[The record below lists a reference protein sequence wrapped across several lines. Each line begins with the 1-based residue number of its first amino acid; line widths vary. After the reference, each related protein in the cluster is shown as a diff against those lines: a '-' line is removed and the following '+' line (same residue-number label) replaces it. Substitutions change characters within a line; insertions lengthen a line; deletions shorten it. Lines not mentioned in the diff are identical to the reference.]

1 MTTWAELAPR
11 GGVRRVR
18 GALLLLL
25 LLLGPVLLL
34 GSDGVAVGS
43 GALVAR
49 QLYIPTSPCIQAQ

>member
-1 MTTWAELAPR
+1 MAPR